1 MTTIF
6 TGRTALVTGAGRG
19 IGRAIAVELA
29 RRGARVALL
38 ARSADQLDETAAL
51 IREHGAE
58 AYVLPADLGTEPAP
72 SRAARRVLDDFGPVD
87 ILVNNAAVVW
97 PLGPSVSVDPAVWA
111 HSLTVN
117 VTAAVALTFALLP
130 DQLRQGWGRVVNVSS
145 GVVAR
150 PGSMVGGNAYVTAK
164 TALEAHTV
172 NLAAEVD
179 GTGVTVNVFRP
190 GSVDT
195 GMQAWIRDQEPT
207 AIGPALHE
215 RFTRSYADGALI
227 TPERSAAA
235 LIDRLPGDGNGQI
248 WDVVPMAGADR
259 RRRP

>member
-1 MTTIF
+1 MTTTTF
-6 TGRTALVTGAGRG
+6 SGRTALVTGAGRG

-29 RRGARVALL
+29 RRGARLALL
-38 ARSADQLDETAAL
+38 ARSAGQLDETAGL
-51 IREHGAE
+51 VRSCGSE
-58 AYVLPADLGTEPAP
+58 AYVLPADLGDREAP
-72 SRAARRVLDDFGPVD
+72 GRVARRVLDDFGPVD

-97 PLGPSVSVDPAVWA
+97 PLGPSVSIDPAAWVQ
-111 HSLTVN
+111 SFDLN
-117 VTAAVALTFALLP
+117 VAAPMALTFALLP

-172 NLAAEVD
+172 NLAAEVR
-179 GTGVTVNVFRP
+179 GTGVTANVFRP

-195 GMQAWIRDQEPT
+195 GMQAWIRGQEPA

-215 RFTRSYADGALI
+215 RFTRSYAEGALI
-227 TPERSAAA
+227 TPEHSARA
-235 LIDRLPGDGNGQI
+235 LVDRLPGDDNGRI
-248 WDVVPMAGADR
+248 WDVA
-259 RRRP
+259 